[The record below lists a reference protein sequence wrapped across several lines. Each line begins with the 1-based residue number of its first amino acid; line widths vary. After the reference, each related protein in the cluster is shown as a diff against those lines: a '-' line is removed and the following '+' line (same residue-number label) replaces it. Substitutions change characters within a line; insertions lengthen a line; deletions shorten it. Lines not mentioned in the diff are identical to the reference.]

1 MATKAVPTVSK
12 AELTL
17 VDKLA
22 VMPVIAPVASIVLAL
37 ITNLEM
43 VLPSVCPELF
53 DVGTIAV
60 VLILSPV
67 VVCEAALTV
76 PV

>member
-1 MATKAVPTVSK
+1 MNEVPTVSK

-17 VDKLA
+17 VVKLA
-22 VMPVIAPVASIVLAL
+22 VMPVIAPVASIVFAD

-43 VLPSVCPELF
+43 LLPSVCPDEF
-53 DVGTIAV
+53 EVGTIAV
-60 VLILSPV
+60 VLIVTPLV
-67 VVCEAALTV
+67 VNEAAFIV